1 MKLLTGK
8 EVAQR
13 IYNRLNPK
21 PIKVALVITT
31 NDVSA
36 LSYLNSKL
44 KKFKEFQIEAE
55 VIKLSSNV
63 SEDEFLN
70 EIEKLNLREDIKGIF
85 VEMPLPKWIEP
96 VNVFSRISSNKDV
109 EGLNPENLGKILY
122 NQEFIVPSTAKAV
135 VELLDYYNVNL
146 EGRNVVVIGRSL
158 IVGKPLSL
166 MLLNRNATITVCH
179 SKTYNLKDIS
189 KRADIL
195 VCAIGKANYIN
206 RDYIKEGAI
215 VIDVGTNYINGKLFG
230 DVDFEDVKDI
240 VSAITPVPGGI
251 GPITTA
257 ITIENC
263 LKIANI
269 S

>member
-1 MKLLTGK
+1 MKLLRGK

-13 IYNRLNPK
+13 VYSRLKPK
-21 PIKVALVITT
+21 PMKVAIVIAT
-31 NDVSA
+31 DDSSA

-55 VIKLSSNV
+55 IIKLPLIV
-63 SEDEFLN
+63 SEDELLN
-70 EIEKLNLREDIKGIF
+70 EIEKLNVREDIKGIF
-85 VEMPLPKWIEP
+85 VEMPLPKDIKP
-96 VNVFSRISSNKDV
+96 INIFSRISPNKDV

-122 NQEFIVPSTAKAV
+122 NQEFIVPSTARAV

-146 EGRNVVVIGRSL
+146 ESKNVVVIGRSL

-166 MLLNRNATITVCH
+166 MLLNRNATVTVCH
-179 SKTYNLKDIS
+179 SKTYNLKEIS
-189 KRADIL
+189 KKADIL

-206 RDYIKEGAI
+206 REYIKEGAI
-215 VIDVGTNYINGKLFG
+215 VVDVGTNYVNDKLFG
-230 DVDFEDVKDI
+230 DVDFDDIKDI

-263 LKIANI
+263 FKIASI